1 MIKTAELYSFILMT
15 AFVSFLGFVIENVW
29 LAFTKGYI
37 DNRNMTF
44 PFLLGYGLA
53 VIGIFLFFGTPEKLA
68 LFGRRIFKRTKKR
81 QRYLI
86 YLMIMFVVVCAGEI
100 ILGKLVEKICGFE
113 YWNYSALPLHIT
125 KYTSVFTSLGFAAAI
140 TFFMG
145 FCFYPLLE
153 MFSAVPYEI
162 SAVLSRLLS
171 AVMIWDMIHSFSKM
185 YKTRQLN
192 VKWRKQIR
200 LKNNENIQTAK

>member
-1 MIKTAELYSFILMT
+1 MVKTAGLYSFVLMA

-81 QRYLI
+81 QRYII
-86 YLMIMFVVVCAGEI
+86 YLMIMFIVVCAGEI
-100 ILGKLVEKICGFE
+100 ILGKLVERICGFE

-145 FCFYPLLE
+145 YCFYPLLE
-153 MFSAVPYEI
+153 IFSTVPAGI
-162 SAVLSRLLS
+162 SERLSRLLS
-171 AVMIWDMIHSFSKM
+171 VVMVSDMIYSFSKM
-185 YKTRQLN
+185 YRTRQLN
-192 VKWRKQIR
+192 VRWKKQIR
-200 LKNNENIQTAK
+200 LKNNEDIQTAE